1 VSELLIIGERL
12 GGVKPSAASV
22 GVILTGAVLQAEG
35 RISRGSEIRIK
46 ERSLAPLEKARGF
59 GMTPSTT
66 KDPPR
71 AIKVNNDLF
80 PLMTDGLDRLK
91 VLINSSTPIIV
102 METSEEMHAISL
114 VRAACAELKMS
125 TFEWSIADG
134 LVRSGMKESSEGQ
147 KISLPAHND
156 QNTIWT
162 QAGRT
167 VAQMRSV
174 LSPAGADADR
184 MARAIAL
191 STSGES
197 AAASGSSIYNTREPV
212 QALANMD
219 SMTLEAVFILK
230 DFHRHMDDPVVVRR
244 LRDVGQKFAANRRT
258 VIITAP
264 QIAVPAELTTLVEY
278 FDLPLPDQER
288 LHELIHEMFTRL
300 SKTYTLKLELDA
312 AGVDAMSTN
321 LRGLSEEEAERAIS
335 QALVTRYALCA
346 ESVTDVLDAKKQLLR
361 HSGMLEFIEASDNMA
376 AVGGLENLKHWLG
389 QRRGAWEDAARE
401 FGLEPPRGMIIL
413 GVQGCGKSLCARAV
427 AGEWKLPLVKFDT
440 SAVYDKYIGETEKRI
455 RKVFQVAEGLAP
467 CVLWIDEL
475 EKVFAG
481 SGPDSASA
489 DAGVSSRLLASFLS
503 WMQDRK
509 AAVFVAATCNNVS
522 VLPPELIRKG
532 RFDELF
538 FVDLPNQAERKQIFS
553 IQLAKR
559 KRNPAEF
566 DLEKVASAAK
576 GYSGAE
582 IDAAVQGAL
591 YGAYS
596 EKKPLATQFLL
607 DALAQTV
614 PLSITRAEE
623 IAALREWART
633 RAVPASAGPGAM

>member
-1 VSELLIIGERL
+1 
-12 GGVKPSAASV
+12 
-22 GVILTGAVLQAEG
+22 
-35 RISRGSEIRIK
+35 
-46 ERSLAPLEKARGF
+46 
-59 GMTPSTT
+59 
-66 KDPPR
+66 
-71 AIKVNNDLF
+71 
-80 PLMTDGLDRLK
+80 MTDGLDRLK
-91 VLINSSTPIIV
+91 VLINSSTPIVV
-102 METSEEMHAISL
+102 METSEEMRAVSL
-114 VRAACAELKMS
+114 VCAACSDLKIA

-134 LVRSGMKESSEGQ
+134 LIRSGTKESSDEQ
-147 KISLPAHND
+147 KVSPQAHNE
-156 QNTIWT
+156 QNTIWN

-167 VAQMRSV
+167 VAQMRSA
-174 LSPAGADADR
+174 LKPGAADAER

-191 STSGES
+191 SQNAEG
-197 AAASGSSIYNTREPV
+197 AMAGGSSIYNTREPV
-212 QALANMD
+212 QALANME

-258 VIITAP
+258 VVITSP
-264 QIAVPAELTTLVEY
+264 EIAVPAELTTLVEY
-278 FDLPLPDQER
+278 FDLPLPDRNR
-288 LHELIHEMFTRL
+288 LREIIHDIFTRL
-300 SKTYTLKLELDA
+300 SKTYTLKLQLDA
-312 AGVDAMSTN
+312 AGVDAMAAN

-335 QALVTRYALCA
+335 QALVTRYALCT

-361 HSGMLEFIEASDNMA
+361 HSGMLEFVDASDNMA

-566 DLEKVASAAK
+566 DLEKVARAAK

-591 YGAYS
+591 YASYS

-623 IAALREWART
+623 IGELRQWAKT
-633 RAVPASAGPGAM
+633 RAVPASARDGSAAAG

>member
-1 VSELLIIGERL
+1 MI
-12 GGVKPSAASV
+12 
-22 GVILTGAVLQAEG
+22 
-35 RISRGSEIRIK
+35 
-46 ERSLAPLEKARGF
+46 
-59 GMTPSTT
+59 
-66 KDPPR
+66 
-71 AIKVNNDLF
+71 
-80 PLMTDGLDRLK
+80 DGLDRLK
-91 VLINSSTPIIV
+91 VLINSSTPIVV
-102 METSEEMHAISL
+102 METSEEMHAVKM
-114 VRAACAELKMS
+114 VRSACVELNMA

-134 LVRSGMKESSEGQ
+134 LVRSGSNTSIDGQ
-147 KISLPAHND
+147 PSA
-156 QNTIWT
+156 QNQGALYT
-162 QAGRT
+162 QAGRSQT
-167 VAQMRSV
+167 QTRTV
-174 LSPAGADADR
+174 LSPGTAESER
-184 MARAIAL
+184 LARAMKSAL
-191 STSGES
+191 GAEG
-197 AAASGSSIYNTREPV
+197 AAAATATGTAIYNTREPV
-212 QALANMD
+212 QALANME
-219 SMTLEAVFILK
+219 SMTVEAVFILK

-264 QIAVPAELTTLVEY
+264 ELTVPAELATLVEY
-278 FDLPLPDQER
+278 FDLPLPDRDR
-288 LHELIHEMFTRL
+288 LAEIIHDTYTRL
-300 SKTYTLKLELDA
+300 SKTYTLKLQLDA
-312 AGVDAMSTN
+312 AGVDAMSAN
-321 LRGLSEEEAERAIS
+321 LRGLTEEEAERAIS
-335 QALVTRYALCA
+335 QALVTRYALCPD
-346 ESVTDVLDAKKQLLR
+346 SVTDVLEAKKQLLR
-361 HSGMLEFIEASDNMA
+361 HSGMLEFIPATDNMA

-389 QRRGAWEDAARE
+389 QRRGAWEDSARE

-455 RKVFQVAEGLAP
+455 RKVFQVAEGIAP

-509 AAVFVAATCNNVS
+509 SPVFVAATCNNVT

-559 KRNPAEF
+559 KRNPADF
-566 DLEKVASAAK
+566 DLEKAAAAAK

-582 IDAAVQGAL
+582 IDAAVQGGL
-591 YGAYS
+591 YAAYS
-596 EKKPLATQFLL
+596 EKKELSTQSLMN
-607 DALAQTV
+607 ALAQTV
-614 PLSITRAEE
+614 PLSVTRAEE
-623 IAALREWART
+623 IATLREWART
-633 RAVPASAGPGAM
+633 RAVPASAQDAGSAR